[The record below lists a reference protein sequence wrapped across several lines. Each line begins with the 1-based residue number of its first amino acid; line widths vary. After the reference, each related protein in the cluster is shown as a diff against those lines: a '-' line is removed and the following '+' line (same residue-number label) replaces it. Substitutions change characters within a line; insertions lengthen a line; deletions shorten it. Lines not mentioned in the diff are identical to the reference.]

1 MYKQVPLS
9 QFTSTSEE
17 SRYLANLVQQL
28 PLSTSQFGLVL
39 TSVLGAAD
47 ENGSKGISNPTE
59 SIDDEPQGFRHPHF
73 RSGPLPLTSLPP
85 DSSESTVID
94 VTIQGHSESFFAH
107 CEKEMMQ
114 AAIDAAESG
123 TSTDNATGENLLRA
137 LKKQPAD
144 SVIVGHYDNICSIIS
159 TILERKAKSF
169 KRQVNIKGAKLEPEY
184 FYSINDI
191 WLPALAAYGELVD
204 RNRAVKFV
212 INEHELLLQ
221 EDEVK
226 EKCMHLESDQ
236 ELTLGPMEEKDI
248 ELMIE
253 LNSVKYDSHYGRH
266 IIKRSVCFR
275 SKDGKM
281 VAWAGTHGDFSIA
294 ALHVLPAYRKLGL
307 GRLVLWHLAREHMRL
322 ARKALEIGGTLSET
336 IPASALYAHAD
347 CLDHN
352 LPTMVFMERCG
363 WHRIGM
369 YNWIGLHA
377 DPKVY

>member
-9 QFTSTSEE
+9 QFTSTTEE
-17 SRYLANLVQQL
+17 SRYLADLVQQL

-39 TSVLGAAD
+39 TSVLEAAD
-47 ENGSKGISNPTE
+47 ENGFKGISNPTE
-59 SIDDEPQGFRHPHF
+59 NIDDEPEGFRHPHF
-73 RSGPLPLTSLPP
+73 RSGPLPLPSLPP
-85 DSSESTVID
+85 GSSESTVID
-94 VTIQGHSESFFAH
+94 VTIQGHAECFFAN

-123 TSTDNATGENLLRA
+123 TSTDNATGENLLQA

-144 SVIVGHYDNICSIIS
+144 SVIVDHYDNICSIIS
-159 TILERKAKSF
+159 TILERKSRNF
-169 KRQVNIKGAKLEPEY
+169 KREVNKEDGKLEPEY

-191 WLPALAAYGELVD
+191 WLPALAAYGELTEG
-204 RNRAVKFV
+204 NRAVKFV
-212 INEHELLLQ
+212 INEHDLLLQ
-221 EDEVK
+221 EDDVK
-226 EKCMHLESDQ
+226 AKCMHLENDQ
-236 ELTLGPMEEKDI
+236 GLTLGPMEESDI
-248 ELMIE
+248 DLMIE
-253 LNSVKYDSHYGRH
+253 LNAVKYDQHYGRH

-322 ARKALEIGGTLSET
+322 ARKALEIGGTLSEN
-336 IPASALYAHAD
+336 IPATALYAHAD

-377 DPKVY
+377 DPKV

>member
-1 MYKQVPLS
+1 MYKQVPL
-9 QFTSTSEE
+9 FHFISTTEE
-17 SRYLANLVQQL
+17 SRYLADLVQHM

-39 TSVLGAAD
+39 TSVLEAAD

-59 SIDDEPQGFRHPHF
+59 NIDDEPEGFRHPHF
-73 RSGPLPLTSLPP
+73 RSVPLPLPSLPP
-85 DSSESTVID
+85 GSSNSTVVDI
-94 VTIQGHSESFFAH
+94 TIQGHSECFFAH

-123 TSTDNATGENLLRA
+123 ASTDNATGDNLLQA

-144 SVIVGHYDNICSIIS
+144 SVIVDHYDNICSIIS
-159 TILERKAKSF
+159 TILERKARNF
-169 KRQVNIKGAKLEPEY
+169 IREVNKDGKVEPEY

-191 WLPALAAYGELVD
+191 WLPALAAYGELTD
-204 RNRAVKFV
+204 GNRAVKFV
-212 INEHELLLQ
+212 INEHDLLLQ

-226 EKCMHLESDQ
+226 LKCLHLENDQ
-236 ELTLGPMEEKDI
+236 GLTLGPMEGGDI
-248 ELMIE
+248 DLMIE
-253 LNSVKYDSHYGRH
+253 LNGVKYDSHYGRH

-322 ARKALEIGGTLSET
+322 ARKALEIGGTSSEN
-336 IPASALYAHAD
+336 IPATALYAHAD

-377 DPKVY
+377 DPKA